1 MEPFEEKLSIIN
13 KDYAQKTQFPMA
25 NHHFPWI
32 PNEQRTEA
40 IPSLL
45 HFLCDNLLFIIFF
58 FPSFQKLHRSLGDN
72 KDFQNLWQNR
82 SNSQIHCCGI
92 PSNLSTGNENCPYPA
107 AKLERVQWAL
117 LSRHRDQVTNS
128 TPTTAVT
135 WQITHFLLYKAAT
148 QTSFANTFYTSTVMD
163 TFTYCGSKNEGFH
176 KCLETFRVTP
186 GA

>member
-58 FPSFQKLHRSLGDN
+58 PLFPK
-72 KDFQNLWQNR
+72 
-82 SNSQIHCCGI
+82 I
-92 PSNLSTGNENCPYPA
+92 A
-107 AKLERVQWAL
+107 
-117 LSRHRDQVTNS
+117 QV
-128 TPTTAVT
+128 P
-135 WQITHFLLYKAAT
+135 WGY
-148 QTSFANTFYTSTVMD
+148 
-163 TFTYCGSKNEGFH
+163 
-176 KCLETFRVTP
+176 
-186 GA
+186 